1 VSRWGR
7 AVWQHQLK
15 CTWLWTT
22 QLDPIFP
29 LSPKLD
35 DYAELEEPM
44 ARKAKVKVRPA
55 SKVARKAN
63 RWHYE
68 TISISRTTEVVAL
81 NGTLNALG
89 EQGWELVVARE
100 ERVSG

>member
-1 VSRWGR
+1 
-7 AVWQHQLK
+7 
-15 CTWLWTT
+15 
-22 QLDPIFP
+22 
-29 LSPKLD
+29 
-35 DYAELEEPM
+35 M

-81 NGTLNALG
+81 NATLNALG
-89 EQGWELVVARE
+89 EQGWELVSAIPEDDATFLIFKRAG
-100 ERVSG
+100 S